1 MTKTPRLQ
9 PPRLAIWLV
18 NQFTPY
24 EQAESIPGD
33 LLEEFSDL
41 KLKSGEDF
49 ARRWYWR
56 QSLNAIAYL
65 IGSAFR
71 LAPWRIAGAVI
82 AGRLLFLY
90 GLMLPE
96 RAIVAVLRKY
106 PIYPNYDHENVYA
119 LWMIW
124 VPLAIQIGW
133 VIMAMSIGCLVAA
146 AVKGKE
152 MVATMTLALTF
163 VAPPLVRMIL
173 LRPQAPFS
181 GPPFLR
187 IGIFSV
193 FPVAIVVG
201 GAIVRTIR
209 SAVSSRRSASP
220 C

>member
-1 MTKTPRLQ
+1 MTKSGCVQ
-9 PPRLAIWLV
+9 PPRLALWLV
-18 NQFTPY
+18 NLFTPS

-33 LLEEFSDL
+33 LLEEFSEL
-41 KLKSGEDF
+41 ALKSGAEF

-56 QSLNAIAYL
+56 QSLNTVAHL
-65 IGSAFR
+65 IGGAFR

-82 AGRLLFLY
+82 AGRLLFFY

-119 LWMIW
+119 LWMFW

-133 VIMAMSIGCLVAA
+133 VVVAVSIGCIVAA

-152 MVATMTLALTF
+152 MVAAMTLALTF
-163 VAPPLVRMIL
+163 VALPLVALIVRGS
-173 LRPQAPFS
+173 RSPFS

-187 IGIFSV
+187 IGLFLV
-193 FPVAIVVG
+193 FPLAIVVG
-201 GAIVRTIR
+201 GGIVRTIR
-209 SAVSSRRSASP
+209 SAMSSRRYSSP

>member
-1 MTKTPRLQ
+1 MTKSPCVQ
-9 PPRLAIWLV
+9 PPRLALWLV
-18 NQFTPY
+18 NLFTPF

-33 LLEEFSDL
+33 LLEEFSEL
-41 KLKSGEDF
+41 ALRSGAEF

-56 QSLNAIAYL
+56 QSLNTIAYL

-90 GLMLPE
+90 CLMLPE
-96 RAIVAVLRKY
+96 RAIVAVLREY
-106 PIYPNYDHENVYA
+106 PIYPNYDHGNVYA

-133 VIMAMSIGCLVAA
+133 VIVAMSIGCIVAA

-152 MVATMTLALTF
+152 MVVTMTLALTF
-163 VAPPLVRMIL
+163 VAPPLIRIIL
-173 LRPQAPFS
+173 LRPQGTFS

-187 IGIFSV
+187 IGIFLV
-193 FPVAIVVG
+193 FPLAIVMG
-201 GAIVRTIR
+201 GGIVRTIR